1 MKKYYKQRSRGLM
14 KKLKIYFLLV
24 LIFCILT
31 ACTKSIPNS
40 IATEQHYGKSLSIGV
55 IGHAPEVQVEEQ
67 VEFVE
72 IKFSDLE
79 KETSQFDA
87 VVISEDNLS
96 EASQAQY
103 TSIYKKSEIP
113 YFFIQ
118 SDKSYIPFTQ
128 VDLSYED
135 VPNLSESEYAIGI
148 LYDDND
154 FTYWGYGLYNDI
166 ENQENIDDVYTR
178 IIQTISQNSIQKNK

>member
-1 MKKYYKQRSRGLM
+1 M
-14 KKLKIYFLLV
+14 KKLKFYLFLV

-31 ACTKSIPNS
+31 ACSKSIPQS
-40 IATEQHYGKSLSIGV
+40 VDTEQYHGKNLSIGV
-55 IGHAPEVQVEEQ
+55 IGQTPKLHELEQ
-67 VEFVE
+67 VEFIE
-72 IKFSDLE
+72 IQFSDLE
-79 KETSQFDA
+79 EELVSQFDA
-87 VVISEDNLS
+87 IIISEDNLS

-118 SDKSYIPFTQ
+118 SDKSYIPFIQ

-178 IIQTISQNSIQKNK
+178 IIQTISQNSIRKNK